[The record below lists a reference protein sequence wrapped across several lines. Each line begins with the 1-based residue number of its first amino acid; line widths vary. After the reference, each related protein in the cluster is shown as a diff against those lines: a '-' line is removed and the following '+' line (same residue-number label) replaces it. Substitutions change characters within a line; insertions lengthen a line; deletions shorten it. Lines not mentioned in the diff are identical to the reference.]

1 MLCSDGSSDEPPS
14 DYKMTV
20 HLLAKADSP
29 CIPAWALQ
37 QTAADEAAIG
47 EDICKLSRKISS
59 M

>member
-1 MLCSDGSSDEPPS
+1 MLWSDGSSDEPPS
-14 DYKMTV
+14 EMTV
-20 HLLAKADSP
+20 HLFAKADSP